1 MDAGLINM
9 LRQSEWPETDVI
21 KSGDILSCLIGD
33 RIVESV
39 IKIHPKEISV
49 KLLAEDVELTA
60 SAKLM
65 LMAPVIYTTEI
76 GTCEA
81 NDYCI
86 MRLKQLVAG
95 LYHDYRIIMS
105 SMQQIKSLIPEFLKA
120 KEECNRAVEALNI
133 KKRGLKKYFKEGRL
147 SQKSYMEQLSDLKN
161 QIAEQER
168 ALNVTFGNI
177 FNPVLSECTHCDN
190 LAGVIE
196 TLNGTD
202 R

>member
-9 LRQSEWPETDVI
+9 LRQSEWPETDRI

-39 IKIHPKEISV
+39 VKIRPKEISV
-49 KLLAEDVELTA
+49 KLLGEDIELTA

-95 LYHDYRIIMS
+95 LYHDYQIIMA
-105 SMQQIKSLIPEFLKA
+105 SMQQIKGLIPEFLKA
-120 KEECNRAVEALNI
+120 KEECNSAVEGLNI
-133 KKRGLKKYFKEGRL
+133 KKRGLKKDFKEGRL
-147 SQKSYMEQLSDLKN
+147 SQKSYMELLRDLKN
-161 QIAEQER
+161 QIANQER

-190 LAGVIE
+190 LVGVIQ
-196 TLNGTD
+196 TLS
-202 R
+202 